1 MSVHWVA
8 CGMCYTKTEGTELG
22 GIELQRSSCCCC
34 FFFFISSGH
43 GGSCRSFERSPR
55 RRASIGPLAHTF
67 NYFVMP
73 CSILRSFSFFLSFGN
88 KFSLMITKHVLE

>member
-22 GIELQRSSCCCC
+22 GIEVQRSSCCCC
-34 FFFFISSGH
+34 FFISS
-43 GGSCRSFERSPR
+43 GGSCRSFEGSPR
-55 RRASIGPLAHTF
+55 RRASRGPLAHTF

-73 CSILRSFSFFLSFGN
+73 CPILRSFSFFLSFGN
-88 KFSLMITKHVLE
+88 KFSLMITKQVLE